1 MGDKYDMLQDLEFL
15 WKKETLCVKPQ
26 EYRVTDEIAMAKF
39 HNSVEWHEDL
49 GKYSVGMPFNG
60 RIERLKTNKEVAYA
74 RLSTLRKNFMK
85 DKKFA
90 IQYKGVIGEYI
101 ENFAEEVLK
110 PNAPTVGPV
119 CYLPHRAVVRQD
131 SSTTKLRIVFDGSA
145 KCGRDELCLNDCLM
159 HGPNLVQL
167 IASCIINFRTRKY
180 AFSADLEKAF
190 LQILIKKEHRDVL
203 RFLFPVD
210 PLNPV
215 SKIKVYRFKA
225 VIFGANCSP
234 FHLAAVIVKHL
245 EQEVKD
251 KVTRDTLLRGLYV
264 DNLFQTANSKDEL
277 VDSFHECRQIFSKAG
292 MNLRSWRSD
301 LEELNDLARE
311 HEILEDKTEIKVL
324 GMLWDPKTSTIKLQ
338 ANPKWNGKYCKRSVL
353 SYSNQHYDP
362 LGFIVPI
369 EVKMRIFIQELW
381 DKGFNWEQ
389 LFSGHPE
396 LVKTWKMLMPE
407 ENSCNS
413 ELVKA
418 KAKIVG
424 IDKQPKI
431 NSIPKLELM
440 AIVMGSTLA
449 AYCID
454 ALHHIEIVTLNI
466 WSDSKTALS
475 WCSSYDKKEEFVSN
489 RVRTIREN
497 VPQAKLLYI
506 ESAKTP
512 ADILTRKPKAID
524 LLENIQWWKGPDS
537 LINPTK
543 DWPVQNPVFN
553 LMPEEN
559 MIKEFNASSN
569 VGKIIPYTKTE
580 APDLIEISKATKNA
594 KTNYGLNNPMEFVQ
608 FTIQATGEVEPL
620 NDFEGF

>member
-1 MGDKYDMLQDLEFL
+1 MG
-15 WKKETLCVKPQ
+15 
-26 EYRVTDEIAMAKF
+26 
-39 HNSVEWHEDL
+39 
-49 GKYSVGMPFNG
+49 
-60 RIERLKTNKEVAYA
+60 
-74 RLSTLRKNFMK
+74 
-85 DKKFA
+85 
-90 IQYKGVIGEYI
+90 
-101 ENFAEEVLK
+101 
-110 PNAPTVGPV
+110 
-119 CYLPHRAVVRQD
+119 
-131 SSTTKLRIVFDGSA
+131 
-145 KCGRDELCLNDCLM
+145 
-159 HGPNLVQL
+159 
-167 IASCIINFRTRKY
+167 
-180 AFSADLEKAF
+180 
-190 LQILIKKEHRDVL
+190 

-215 SKIKVYRFKA
+215 SKVKVYRFKA

-277 VDSFHECRQIFSKAG
+277 VDRFHKCRQIFSKAG

-301 LEELNDLARE
+301 LEELNDLAEE

-324 GMLWDPKTSTIKLQ
+324 GMLWDTKTSTIKLQ
-338 ANPKWNGKYCKRSVL
+338 AKPKWNGKYCKRSVL

-524 LLENIQWWKGPDS
+524 LLENIQWWKGPDF
-537 LINPTK
+537 LRDPTK

-559 MIKEFNASSN
+559 IINEFNASSN
-569 VGKIIPYTKTE
+569 V
-580 APDLIEISKATKNA
+580 
-594 KTNYGLNNPMEFVQ
+594 
-608 FTIQATGEVEPL
+608 
-620 NDFEGF
+620 

>member
-39 HNSVEWHEDL
+39 HNSVEWHDDL

-60 RIERLKTNKEVAYA
+60 RIEKLKTNKEMAYA

-90 IQYKGVIGEYI
+90 NQYKGVIGEYI

-110 PNAPTVGPV
+110 PDAPTVGPV

-159 HGPNLVQL
+159 QGPNLVQL

-215 SKIKVYRFKA
+215 SKVKVYRFKA

-277 VDSFHECRQIFSKAG
+277 VSRFHECRQIFSKAG

-301 LEELNDLARE
+301 LEELNDLAKE

-324 GMLWDPKTSTIKLQ
+324 GMLWDTKTSTIKLQ
-338 ANPKWNGKYCKRSVL
+338 AKPKWNGKYCKRSVL

-381 DKGFNWEQ
+381 DKGFDWEQ

-396 LVKTWKMLMPE
+396 LVKTWKMLMSESTVALSKILPRSTCDDE
-407 ENSCNS
+407 RAVLHVFCDASKTIYGAVAYVIPVENFFNS

-424 IDKQPKI
+424 INKQPKI
-431 NSIPKLELM
+431 NTNSELQEF
-440 AIVMGSTLA
+440 STG
-449 AYCID
+449 
-454 ALHHIEIVTLNI
+454 VTYA
-466 WSDSKTALS
+466 TA
-475 WCSSYDKKEEFVSN
+475 
-489 RVRTIREN
+489 
-497 VPQAKLLYI
+497 
-506 ESAKTP
+506 
-512 ADILTRKPKAID
+512 
-524 LLENIQWWKGPDS
+524 
-537 LINPTK
+537 
-543 DWPVQNPVFN
+543 
-553 LMPEEN
+553 
-559 MIKEFNASSN
+559 
-569 VGKIIPYTKTE
+569 PY
-580 APDLIEISKATKNA
+580 PC
-594 KTNYGLNNPMEFVQ
+594 
-608 FTIQATGEVEPL
+608 
-620 NDFEGF
+620 